1 MKLSSEEITKLREL
15 GVLDE
20 IALRDE
26 YIRRL
31 YKQRKDNMKIDDFKQ
46 MVADEF
52 DISISTVDS
61 ILYRKETRKKK
72 PQKMIK
78 ELNI

>member
-31 YKQRKDNMKIDDFKQ
+31 YKQRKGNIKVDDFKR

-52 DISISTVDS
+52 DMSISTVDS

-72 PQKMIK
+72 PQKMIN

>member
-46 MVADEF
+46 MITDEF

-61 ILYRKETRKKK
+61 ILYRKGTRKKK
-72 PQKMIK
+72 PQKMIN

>member
-1 MKLSSEEITKLREL
+1 MKLSSEEITKLRKL

-31 YKQRKDNMKIDDFKQ
+31 YKQRKGNIKLDDFKQ

-52 DISISTVDS
+52 DMSISTVDS
-61 ILYRKETRKKK
+61 ILYRKEPRKKK